1 MYPKSIRTTLLCLGI
16 ASAALANAQ
25 DALTLDEALRLARLN
40 NGDIRAAAFDVR
52 AANSRVKQARS
63 AFYPTVTPFAQYS
76 NRRTVTDLGTGN
88 QTATDDGFTTG
99 VDARWNLLDSGQ
111 KEFSLLGSRRSE
123 EAIKFDATQLLRRTL
138 FQVHQQYY
146 EALRA
151 QELLRV
157 AQSQVDRTQKIYDQA
172 EFGARPEIGSVA
184 KKDVY
189 QARADLLNAK
199 VELLRVKN
207 LTSNTI
213 STLKATIGWDQSREL
228 PVLAKVAEPTEFA
241 ATGPKEKVVAD
252 GLRDRADL
260 QASRRRIESQYY
272 SVKRA
277 DRDAGFSFD
286 LDLNYSRNFSPNQND
301 DRNLTLLV
309 SYPLFDGGRL
319 REQAREQKLVYQA
332 AQESLVQTERI
343 AQAEIESAY
352 SEYVQNIE
360 RVNASK
366 QALEAAHVNYN
377 AAIAAQREGAND
389 VIEVLT
395 AQVSLVTAES
405 NFIEATYDYYVAEV
419 NLRLV
424 SGRSI
429 PGETER

>member
-16 ASAALANAQ
+16 AVCAIANSQ
-25 DALTLDEALRLARLN
+25 DTLTLDEALRLARLN

-52 AANSRVKQARS
+52 AANARVNQAKS
-63 AFYPTVTPFAQYS
+63 AFYPTVTPFAQYG
-76 NRRTVTDLGTGN
+76 NRRTVTDIGTGS
-88 QTATDDGFTTG
+88 QTTTNDGFTTG
-99 VDARWNLLDSGQ
+99 VDARWNVLDSGQ
-111 KEFSLLGSRRSE
+111 KEFSLLSSRRNE
-123 EAIKFDATQLLRRTL
+123 DATKFDATQLLRRTL

-207 LTSNTI
+207 LTSNTV

-228 PVLAKVAEPTEFA
+228 PMLARVAEPTEFA
-241 ATGPKEKVVAD
+241 APEPKEKVVAD
-252 GLRDRADL
+252 GLSDRADL
-260 QASRRRIESQYY
+260 QASRRRLDAQYY

-319 REQAREQKLVYQA
+319 REQAREQKLIYQS
-332 AQESLVQTERI
+332 AQASLVQTERI

-366 QALEAAHVNYN
+366 QALEAAQVNYD

-405 NFIEATYDYYVAEV
+405 NYIEATYDYYVAGV

-429 PGETER
+429 PGELER